1 MTRSPR
7 RWVALVGLAIVPL
20 AVVGLFAGALSAVG
34 SDDARVPAA
43 IVNQDEMV
51 QRTQADGTTTPVL
64 AGRLLVTALTGS
76 DSSAGP
82 AGSAFD
88 WQVTGADEAAAALA
102 DGEVYAVITIPKD
115 FSASVV
121 SLGSDNPVQAHI
133 SLKTDDAH
141 GYLTGPL
148 TDALGGGLAAIFG
161 TQLSQQYIAGLVG
174 GTGAIAGSLNTAA
187 DGAGGLDNGAQSLA
201 SGLTEAATQTGTA
214 QTGAGAL
221 ASGLRDYTNGVD
233 RLSSGLSTAASQSA
247 GLQQLPGGV
256 RQYTDGV
263 AQLRDGLSDAAEKS
277 AGLQQ
282 LPSGVTQYTAGV
294 AASAEGLR
302 NLLKD
307 DQSLSEPTK
316 AALTEILAGLDR
328 LGEGDKPL
336 IAGAQGAA
344 ALQSGVAQSAAGAG
358 QLTQAN
364 GALVQGAEGAAALQS
379 GVAQAASGASQLSEA
394 SSALVSGADQLAG
407 GLGQLQTGIGS
418 AAGGAS
424 QLADGANQLENGLRS
439 GAEQVPDYSSDQ
451 VKDISEVA
459 ANPVGLT
466 TSRENEVSDVKTIAT
481 TLLVPAGLWVGA
493 IATFLVLGGPRRR
506 ILASPIGT
514 GRIVGQ
520 TLGRA
525 FGLGAIQAVL
535 LVGLLHGALGVAWS
549 SLPATLPFA
558 LLIALSFAAIHGALV
573 TVAGRAGYVVSLV
586 FLALQLTA
594 TGGLYPVE
602 LLSAPFRAISPL
614 LPVTGAV
621 NGMQAIITGS
631 GGGNIVAGAAPL
643 LIWGL
648 LGALATFAAVAH
660 RRSARSLGL
669 IAHAA

>member
-1 MTRSPR
+1 MSRSPR
-7 RWVALVGLAIVPL
+7 RWASLVGLAVVPL

-51 QRTQADGTTTPVL
+51 QQTQADGSTTPVL

-76 DSSAGP
+76 DTSAGP

-102 DGEVYAVITIPKD
+102 DGKVYAVITIPKD
-115 FSASVV
+115 FSSSVV
-121 SLGSDNPVQAHI
+121 SLGTDAPVQAHI

-174 GTGAIAGSLNTAA
+174 GTGSIAGSLTTAA
-187 DGAGGLDNGAQSLA
+187 DGAGGLDSGAQSLA
-201 SGLTEAATQTGTA
+201 SGLTEAATQTGTV
-214 QTGAGAL
+214 QSGAGGL

-233 RLSSGLSTAASQSA
+233 QLSSGLSTAAEQSA

-256 RQYTDGV
+256 QQYTDGV
-263 AQLRDGLSDAAEKS
+263 AQLRAGLSEAATKS
-277 AGLQQ
+277 AELQQ
-282 LPSGVTQYTAGV
+282 LPGGVRAYTGGV
-294 AASAEGLR
+294 QQSADGVRGVLADPT
-302 NLLKD
+302 LLPATR
-307 DQSLSEPTK
+307 Q
-316 AALTEILAGLDR
+316 ALEKISAGLDR
-328 LGEGDKPL
+328 LTGESPALVTGAEGAAALQSGVAQSAAGADQL
-336 IAGAQGAA
+336 TQANGALVQGAQGAA
-344 ALQSGVAQSAAGAG
+344 ALQSGVAQSAAGA
-358 QLTQAN
+358 A
-364 GALVQGAEGAAALQS
+364 
-379 GVAQAASGASQLSEA
+379 QLSEA
-394 SSALVSGADQLAG
+394 SSALVNGAEQLAG
-407 GLGQLQTGIGS
+407 GLGQLQSGIGG
-418 AAGGAS
+418 AATGAS
-424 QLADGANQLENGLRS
+424 QLADGAGQLEEGLRS
-439 GAEQVPDYSSDQ
+439 GAEQVPDYSTDQ

-525 FGLGAIQAVL
+525 FGIGAIQAVL

-558 LLIALSFAAIHGALV
+558 LLVALSFAAIHAALV
-573 TVAGRAGYVVSLV
+573 TIAGRAGFVVSLV
-586 FLALQLTA
+586 LLALQLTA

-621 NGMQAIITGS
+621 NGMQAIVTGS
-631 GGGNIVAGAAPL
+631 GGGNVVAGAAPL

-648 LGALATFAAVAH
+648 LGVLATFAAVTR

-669 IAHAA
+669 VTSTA

>member
-256 RQYTDGV
+256 RQYTEGV
-263 AQLRDGLSDAAEKS
+263 AQLRDGLSDAAAKS
-277 AGLQQ
+277 AGLQA
-282 LPSGVTQYTAGV
+282 LPGAVRDYTAGV
-294 AASAEGLR
+294 SGSADGVRKVLADPT
-302 NLLKD
+302 LLPATR
-307 DQSLSEPTK
+307 E
-316 AALTEILAGLDR
+316 ALEEIAAGLDR
-328 LGEGDKPL
+328 LDQASPFLVE
-336 IAGAQGAA
+336 GAQGAA
-344 ALQSGVAQSAAGAG
+344 SLQSGVAQSAAGAG
-358 QLTQAN
+358 QITQGN
-364 GALVQGAEGAAALQS
+364 DALVQGAEGAAALQS
-379 GVAQAASGASQLSEA
+379 GVAQSASGASQLSEA

-631 GGGNIVAGAAPL
+631 GGGNVVAGAAPL